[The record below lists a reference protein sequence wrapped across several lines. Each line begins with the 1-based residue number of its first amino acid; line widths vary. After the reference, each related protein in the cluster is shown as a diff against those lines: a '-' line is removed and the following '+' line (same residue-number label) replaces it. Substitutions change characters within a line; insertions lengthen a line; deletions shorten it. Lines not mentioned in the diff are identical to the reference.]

1 MPGVPGLTEVNTM
14 DSFQL
19 RNEILSS
26 GAKYYIQSNLVP
38 ARRTVVTSLFYE
50 GDLLSTQSEPYSSSL
65 GDEELRAFV
74 RGIHDERKS
83 RVTSL
88 LALRDQ
94 LKKDVD
100 ARAHL
105 KLAQALFQR
114 KLYREA
120 MAEVIR
126 AIKLGLEDSTG
137 YSILGNCLLATEEFE
152 KALKSFRKGVEI
164 APDYPDLYNDLGN
177 TFLRLE
183 KCREAVEAF
192 EKALELNKYYQSAIL
207 NLAVALSFNVVL
219 KQDYE
224 LSRDLHVRMKH
235 LLAMNLQ
242 LRPSLDTEDFREA
255 MKAAE
260 EERYDVVYRKLA
272 AVKEE
277 QERVVQ
283 EDLSLELYLILKF
296 RADDLSEEDID
307 RYIGRIKAA
316 LEAHPEY
323 ADLRN
328 DLGILYTAKC
338 KLFIDR
344 ANECFAASLK
354 LNPQYRKAQKNLKL
368 ASNDR
373 QGIHFLLRALLD

>member
-1 MPGVPGLTEVNTM
+1 M

-38 ARRTVVTSLFYE
+38 ARRAVVTSLFYE
-50 GDLLSTQSEPYSSSL
+50 GDLLSTQSEAYDSSL
-65 GDEELRAFV
+65 GDDQLRALV
-74 RGIHDERKS
+74 RRIHDERKS

-105 KLAQALFQR
+105 RLAQALYQR

-126 AIKLGLEDSTG
+126 SIKLGLEDSQG
-137 YSILGNCLLATEEFE
+137 YSILGNCLLATDDLE

-164 APDYPDLYNDLGN
+164 APEYPDLYNDLGN
-177 TFLRLE
+177 TFLKLE

-192 EKALELNKYYQSAIL
+192 ERALELNKYYQAAIL
-207 NLAVALSFNVVL
+207 NLAVALSLNVVL

-224 LSRDLHVRMKH
+224 LSRDLHTRMKH

-242 LRPSLDTEDFREA
+242 LAPGLDSEDFREA
-255 MKAAE
+255 MKASD
-260 EERYDVVYRKLA
+260 EERYEVVYHKLLA
-272 AVKEE
+272 IKAE
-277 QERVVQ
+277 QERAIRD
-283 EDLSLELYLILKF
+283 DLSLELYLILKF
-296 RADDLSEEDID
+296 RSDDLSEEDID
-307 RYIGRIKAA
+307 RYIDRIQAA

-344 ANECFAASLK
+344 ANECFEASLK
-354 LNPQYRKAQKNLKL
+354 LNPRYKKAEKNLKL